1 MFRQALTAR
10 DERELISRLARTKGP
25 LVFNKHFFQPDWSR
39 LGERTVNMMNMVREP
54 VARIISGYYYARQSA
69 YYFATTTNKKPP
81 QAWLNRDFES
91 CVREEDPECQ
101 VGLGGMTMQVT
112 FFCGSHIQCANST
125 NPRVL
130 QAAKYNLENR

>member
-1 MFRQALTAR
+1 MFSQ
-10 DERELISRLARTKGP
+10 LARKAGP
-25 LVFNKHFFQPDWSR
+25 LVFDRHFFLPDWAR
-39 LGERTVNMMNMVREP
+39 LGGRTVNMMNIVREP
-54 VARIISGYYYARQSA
+54 VSRIISGYYFARQK
-69 YYFATTTNKKPP
+69 TDWGNKKPP
-81 QAWLNRDFES
+81 QAWFNKDFES